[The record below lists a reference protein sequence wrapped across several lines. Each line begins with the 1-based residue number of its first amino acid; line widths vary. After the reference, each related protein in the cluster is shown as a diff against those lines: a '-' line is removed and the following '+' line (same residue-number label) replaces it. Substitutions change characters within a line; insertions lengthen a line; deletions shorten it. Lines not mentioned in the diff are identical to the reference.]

1 MEQKL
6 LKDISERIALVRNIS
21 CVANVVSFIQLVIVV
36 VIPDILDAFV
46 KTWLVVIVACVL
58 AGFIVTLILSRKDAS
73 VTLFLSILS
82 MLIAGIVTGIA
93 VVVIFARVNKN
104 GRH

>member
-21 CVANVVSFIQLVIVV
+21 CVANVVSFVQLVLVV
-36 VIPDILDAFV
+36 AIPDILDAFV

-58 AGFIVTLILSRKDAS
+58 VGFIIALVLSRKDAS
-73 VTLFLSILS
+73 VTLLLSILS

-93 VVVIFARVNKN
+93 VVVILARVKN
-104 GRH
+104 GGH